1 MGSWDG
7 IDSFIAV
14 CETGGFSAAAT
25 RLGVSTSHVSRE
37 VARLEDRL
45 QVRLLYRTTRRVS
58 LTDAGRAFL
67 ERCQRLVEERDETF
81 AAISESDGAPRGHL
95 RLTCSIAYGERFIV
109 PLVNRFLCDH
119 PQISVSIDLTNRLVD
134 LVGEGF
140 DLAVRTGASL
150 NDSRLIAVRMASRRR
165 HLCAAPAYL
174 ERHGAPR
181 NLGELSAH
189 ACLMGTADLWLFS
202 EDGRLVEFRPT
213 GVWRCNSGFAVLD
226 AALQG
231 LGLCQLPDFYVG
243 AALTKGTLTSL
254 LGDNRPP
261 DEGIWAVYPH
271 RRHLSPKVSL
281 LINYLKTHI
290 GSAHA
295 GGPPPHQPHHPM
307 DKHVSTDGGQQF
319 R

>member
-14 CETGGFSAAAT
+14 CETESFSAAAT

-58 LTDAGRAFL
+58 VTDAGRTFL
-67 ERCQRLVEERDETF
+67 ERCRRLVEERDEAFST
-81 AAISESDGAPRGHL
+81 ISERDGAPRGHL

-109 PLVNRFLCDH
+109 PLVNRFLLTH
-119 PQISVSIDLTNRLVD
+119 PQLSVSIDLTNRIVD

-140 DLAVRTGASL
+140 DLAVRTGTSL
-150 NDSRLIAVRMASRRR
+150 DDSRLIAVRLASRRR

-174 ERHGAPR
+174 DRHGSPVSLDDLPR
-181 NLGELSAH
+181 H
-189 ACLMGTADLWLFS
+189 ASLTGTAEFWHFS
-202 EDGRLVEFRPT
+202 ENGRQVEFRPT
-213 GVWRCNSGFAVLD
+213 GNWRCNSGFAVLD
-226 AALQG
+226 AARQG
-231 LGLCQLPDFYVG
+231 LGLCQLPDFYVEADL
-243 AALTKGTLTSL
+243 AAGTLVSL
-254 LGDNRPP
+254 LETNRPP

-281 LINYLKTHI
+281 LVDYLK
-290 GSAHA
+290 S
-295 GGPPPHQPHHPM
+295 
-307 DKHVSTDGGQQF
+307 HVG
-319 R
+319 RL

>member
-14 CETGGFSAAAT
+14 CETESFSAAAA

-58 LTDAGRAFL
+58 VTDAGRTFL
-67 ERCQRLVEERDETF
+67 ERCRRLVEEREEAF
-81 AAISESDGAPRGHL
+81 AAVSESDGAPRGHL

-109 PLVNRFLCDH
+109 PLVNRFLLTH
-119 PQISVSIDLTNRLVD
+119 PQLSVSIDLTNRLTD

-150 NDSRLIAVRMASRRR
+150 DDSRLIAVRLASRRR
-165 HLCAAPAYL
+165 YLCAAPTYL
-174 ERHGAPR
+174 HRHGAPVS
-181 NLGELSAH
+181 LDDLAH
-189 ACLMGTADLWLFS
+189 HQCLMGTADLWHF
-202 EDGRLVEFRPT
+202 EDQGRQVSFRPV
-213 GVWRCNSGFAVLD
+213 GSWRCNSGFAVLD
-226 AALQG
+226 AARQG
-231 LGLCQLPDFYVG
+231 LGLCQLPDFYVETDL
-243 AALTKGTLTSL
+243 AAGTLVSL
-254 LGDNRPP
+254 LDDHRPP

-281 LINYLKTHI
+281 LVEHLK
-290 GSAHA
+290 S
-295 GGPPPHQPHHPM
+295 
-307 DKHVSTDGGQQF
+307 HVG
-319 R
+319 RL

>member
-14 CETGGFSAAAT
+14 CETESFSAAAT

-58 LTDAGRAFL
+58 VTDAGRTFL
-67 ERCQRLVEERDETF
+67 ERCRRLVEEREEAF
-81 AAISESDGAPRGHL
+81 AAVSESDGAPRGHL

-109 PLVNRFLCDH
+109 PLVNRFLLSH
-119 PQISVSIDLTNRLVD
+119 PQLSVSIDLTNRLVD

-150 NDSRLIAVRMASRRR
+150 NDSRLIAVQLTSRRR
-165 HLCAAPAYL
+165 YLCAAPAYL
-174 ERHGAPR
+174 EQVGAPVSLDDLAR
-181 NLGELSAH
+181 HE
-189 ACLMGTADLWLFS
+189 CLTGTAELWHFDDHGQQVS
-202 EDGRLVEFRPT
+202 FRPA
-213 GVWRCNSGFAVLD
+213 GNWRCNSGFAVLD
-226 AALQG
+226 AARQG
-231 LGLCQLPDFYVG
+231 LGLCQLPDFYVETDL
-243 AALTKGTLTSL
+243 AAGTLVSL
-254 LGDNRPP
+254 LDQHRPP

-281 LINYLKTHI
+281 LVDYLK
-290 GSAHA
+290 
-295 GGPPPHQPHHPM
+295 HH
-307 DKHVSTDGGQQF
+307 VG
-319 R
+319 RL

>member
-14 CETGGFSAAAT
+14 CETESFSAAAT

-58 LTDAGRAFL
+58 VTDAGRTFL
-67 ERCQRLVEERDETF
+67 ERCRRLVEERDEAFST
-81 AAISESDGAPRGHL
+81 ISERDGAPRGHL

-109 PLVNRFLCDH
+109 PLVNRFLLTH
-119 PQISVSIDLTNRLVD
+119 PQLSVSIDLTNRIVD

-140 DLAVRTGASL
+140 DLAVRTGTSL
-150 NDSRLIAVRMASRRR
+150 DDSRLIAVRLASRRR

-174 ERHGAPR
+174 DRNGVPAGLDDLPR
-181 NLGELSAH
+181 H
-189 ACLMGTADLWLFS
+189 ACLTGTAEFWHFS
-202 EDGRLVEFRPT
+202 ETGRQVEFRPSGT
-213 GVWRCNSGFAVLD
+213 WRCNSGFAVLD
-226 AALQG
+226 AARQG
-231 LGLCQLPDFYVG
+231 LGLCQLPDFYVEADLASG
-243 AALTKGTLTSL
+243 ALVSL
-254 LGDNRPP
+254 LEANRPP

-281 LINYLKTHI
+281 LVDYLK
-290 GSAHA
+290 S
-295 GGPPPHQPHHPM
+295 
-307 DKHVSTDGGQQF
+307 HVG
-319 R
+319 RL

>member
-14 CETGGFSAAAT
+14 CETESFSAAAV

-58 LTDAGRAFL
+58 VTDAGRTFL
-67 ERCQRLVEERDETF
+67 ERCRRLVEEREEAF
-81 AAISESDGAPRGHL
+81 ATVSESDGAPRGHL

-109 PLVNRFLCDH
+109 PLVNRFLLTH
-119 PQISVSIDLTNRLVD
+119 PQLSVSIDLTNRLTD

-150 NDSRLIAVRMASRRR
+150 DDSRLIAVRLASRRR
-165 HLCAAPAYL
+165 YLCAAPAYL
-174 ERHGAPR
+174 ERHGAPVSLDDLAR
-181 NLGELSAH
+181 H
-189 ACLMGTADLWLFS
+189 QCLMGTADLWHF
-202 EDGRLVEFRPT
+202 EDQGRQVSFRPV
-213 GVWRCNSGFAVLD
+213 GSWRCNSGFAVLD
-226 AALQG
+226 AARQG
-231 LGLCQLPDFYVG
+231 LGLCQLPDFYVETEL
-243 AALTKGTLTSL
+243 AAGTLVSL
-254 LGDNRPP
+254 LDRHRPP

-281 LINYLKTHI
+281 LVDYLK
-290 GSAHA
+290 S
-295 GGPPPHQPHHPM
+295 
-307 DKHVSTDGGQQF
+307 HVG
-319 R
+319 RL

>member
-14 CETGGFSAAAT
+14 CETESFSAAAA

-58 LTDAGRAFL
+58 VTDAGRTFL
-67 ERCQRLVEERDETF
+67 ERCRRLVEERDEAF
-81 AAISESDGAPRGHL
+81 ATISESDGAPRGHL

-109 PLVNRFLCDH
+109 PLVNRFLLTH
-119 PQISVSIDLTNRLVD
+119 PQLSVSIDLTNRMVD

-140 DLAVRTGASL
+140 DLAVRTGTSL
-150 NDSRLIAVRMASRRR
+150 DDSRLIAVRLASRRR

-174 ERHGAPR
+174 ERHGVPDS
-181 NLGELSAH
+181 LDDLSRH
-189 ACLMGTADLWLFS
+189 ACLTGTADFWHFS
-202 EDGRLVEFRPT
+202 DHGRQVEFRPPGT
-213 GVWRCNSGFAVLD
+213 WRCNSGFAVLD
-226 AALQG
+226 AARQG
-231 LGLCQLPDFYVG
+231 LGLCQLPDFYVEG
-243 AALTKGTLTSL
+243 DLASGTLVSL
-254 LGDNRPP
+254 LDANRPP

-281 LINYLKTHI
+281 LVDYLK
-290 GSAHA
+290 SY
-295 GGPPPHQPHHPM
+295 
-307 DKHVSTDGGQQF
+307 VV
-319 R
+319 RL